1 MSCRELSI
9 ASALRDAASDSISSS
24 LTLEVDA
31 VCLWEREGE
40 MGVPFLLKAHL
51 LDRVHSF
58 LILFLAT
65 QVLQG
70 GGEGGGSHK
79 KRKENIFYACMFLI
93 SGHVMVCPACW

>member
-1 MSCRELSI
+1 MRSPLSCRELSI
-9 ASALRDAASDSISSS
+9 AFALRDAASDTISSS

-31 VCLWEREGE
+31 ICLSEREGE

-70 GGEGGGSHK
+70 GGVTQKEK
-79 KRKENIFYACMFLI
+79 KTFFM
-93 SGHVMVCPACW
+93 PACSSLVAM